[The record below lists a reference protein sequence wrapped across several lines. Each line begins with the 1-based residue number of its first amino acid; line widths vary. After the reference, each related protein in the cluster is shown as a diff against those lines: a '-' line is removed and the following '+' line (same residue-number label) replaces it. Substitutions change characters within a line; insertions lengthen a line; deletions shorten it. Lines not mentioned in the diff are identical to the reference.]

1 MITYD
6 TEHRPEVANFLDIAS
21 GFTGATPEE
30 LAIRLGSGGGRALKE
45 LVTEAVNEG
54 LRGHRELRTTYAADP
69 AQLRR
74 IRRTHRRRHGR
85 SHDAHGGARAM
96 SMDY

>member
-54 LRGHRELRTTYAADP
+54 LRGHRELPPTPQIPRNCDASAAPTAAATVAATT
-69 AQLRR
+69 LTEVR
-74 IRRTHRRRHGR
+74 G
-85 SHDAHGGARAM
+85 AM